1 MQVVMHAEIGKNHGE
16 FDISDALTAI
26 CEKMI
31 QRHTHIFGAD
41 SAGDAEEVLDLW
53 ARNKMK
59 ERGQKTY
66 AEVLREIPR
75 SLPALMRADKVQ
87 AKAAQQGFDWS
98 DPRDALAKVSEEA
111 GELRQALDENS
122 NIGEELG
129 DLIFSCVN
137 VARLCGQDPEQALS
151 AATDKFVDRFTRMER
166 AILDDGKRL
175 PDMTLEEMDKY
186 WDSIKH

>member
-1 MQVVMHAEIGKNHGE
+1 M
-16 FDISDALTAI
+16 
-26 CEKMI
+26 
-31 QRHTHIFGAD
+31 
-41 SAGDAEEVLDLW
+41 
-53 ARNKMK
+53 
-59 ERGQKTY
+59 
-66 AEVLREIPR
+66 
-75 SLPALMRADKVQ
+75 
-87 AKAAQQGFDWS
+87 
-98 DPRDALAKVSEEA
+98 SEEA